1 MPEGVEVKL
10 SADLIRPL
18 VVGQRVLNAVPSKKG
33 RYGNS
38 KIEGFE
44 EFLKQL
50 EKSSVRIKSVDNKGK
65 FMYWTFDNDWYLFST
80 FGMTGQWSPQE
91 GKHPCFSFYLGESTD
106 VPYNF
111 IYFNDPRHFGTLKFV
126 HGKNNLEDKLND
138 LGWDP
143 LDQKLNN
150 FNILS
155 IKSKINS
162 SKPIGQLLMDQSIFA
177 GVGNYIRAEAL
188 YLSKI
193 SPWLPGSLLSVE
205 ELSLLCESIV
215 TVMED
220 SYKYQGATIQ
230 TYKTPYGSEGK
241 YTSFFKVYRKSVDPF
256 GNKVIRESTPDKRT
270 IYWSPTVQM
279 R

>member
-18 VVGQRVLNAVPSKKG
+18 VVGQRILNAVPSKKG
-33 RYGNS
+33 RYANS
-38 KIEGFE
+38 KIEGFDN
-44 EFLKQL
+44 FLKQL
-50 EKSSVRIKSVDNKGK
+50 EESIVRVKSVDNKGK

-80 FGMTGQWSPQE
+80 FGMTGQWSPSE
-91 GKHPCFSFYLGESTD
+91 GKHPCFSFYLGESVD
-106 VPYNF
+106 DSYNY

-126 HGKNNLEDKLND
+126 QGKNNLEEKLND

-143 LDQKLNN
+143 LVE
-150 FNILS
+150 
-155 IKSKINS
+155 KINNS
-162 SKPIGQLLMDQSIFA
+162 LLTNITKKIGNNKPIGQLLMDQSIFA

-193 SPWLPGSLLSVE
+193 SPWIPGSSLSVGE
-205 ELSLLCESIV
+205 ISLLCESIIE
-215 TVMED
+215 VMEE

-230 TYKTPYGSEGK
+230 TYKTAYGAEGK
-241 YTSFFKVYRKSVDPF
+241 YTSFFKVYGKKIDPF
-256 GNKVIRESTPDKRT
+256 GNKVIRESTPDKRS
-270 IYWSPTVQM
+270 IYWSPTIQQ